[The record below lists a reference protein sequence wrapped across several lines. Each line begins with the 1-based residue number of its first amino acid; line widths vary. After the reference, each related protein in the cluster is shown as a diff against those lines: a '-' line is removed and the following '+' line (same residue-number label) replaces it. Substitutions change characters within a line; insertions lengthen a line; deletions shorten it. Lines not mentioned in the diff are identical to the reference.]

1 MKTAISIDEAVFRDA
16 EGAAVEMGLTRS
28 RLYTL
33 AVEEYIR
40 NHRNDA
46 VTERLNQYYDSHK
59 AVVDDDIKQ
68 AAYDLFSR
76 EDW

>member
-1 MKTAISIDEAVFRDA
+1 MKTAISIDEAVYRHA
-16 EGAAVEMGLTRS
+16 EDAAVEMGLTRS

-40 NHRNDA
+40 NHRNDGI
-46 VTERLNQYYDSHK
+46 TERLNHYYDGHK
-59 AVVDDDIKQ
+59 AVLDDDIKQ
-68 AAYDLFSR
+68 TAYDLFSR